1 MIKFSND
8 DDGMFCQAFDLQP
21 DQPQLDLGVHVK
33 FTQLSATRWQFSY
46 VLHDPDQQ
54 IVWPEAQ
61 AVLMRQDYLWES
73 TCFELFVQA
82 VGSSEYLELNLS
94 PARLWNAYSFD
105 EYRSP
110 AQMPPRRDDRLK
122 VLSLDVDTHTRQLV
136 AVVDLSDCFVAGQAL
151 QVGLTAVLQDKVG
164 QCSYWALRHSGEPD
178 FHRASDWLIQV
189 DA

>member
-1 MIKFSND
+1 MWT
-8 DDGMFCQAFDLQP
+8 QVYPLQP
-21 DQPQLDLGVHVK
+21 EGCQPDLSIQVEWVQQTALCWQLMY
-33 FTQLSATRWQFSY
+33 QLN
-46 VLHDPDQQ
+46 DPQQQ
-54 IVWPEAQ
+54 IIWPDTQ

-94 PARLWNAYSFD
+94 PARLWNAYRFD

-122 VLSLDVDTHTRQLV
+122 VLSLEVDTHTRQLL
-136 AVVDLSDCFVAGQAL
+136 AVIDLSDCFVAGQAL
-151 QVGLTAVLQDKVG
+151 RVGLTCVLKDQAG
-164 QCSYWALRHSGEPD
+164 QCSYWALQHGGEPD

-189 DA
+189 DV